1 MSRRPL
7 LLGACCSFLAG
18 IGATAVAAWFQLQWE
33 NRLEGRTVEG
43 LNEQIK
49 YLKSDVDAARN
60 EARQGRYHVESLL
73 RTPSVSDTD
82 RLTDISSARGWLK
95 KMQEVD

>member
-33 NRLEGRTVEG
+33 NRHQEKEVAALEDQLGFE
-43 LNEQIK
+43 
-49 YLKSDVDAARN
+49 KSSTDAARN
-60 EARQGRYHVESLL
+60 EARQGKYHVESLL
-73 RTPSVSDTD
+73 RTPTVSESD
-82 RLTDISSARGWLK
+82 RLTDISAAREWLR
-95 KMQEVD
+95 KMTEVD